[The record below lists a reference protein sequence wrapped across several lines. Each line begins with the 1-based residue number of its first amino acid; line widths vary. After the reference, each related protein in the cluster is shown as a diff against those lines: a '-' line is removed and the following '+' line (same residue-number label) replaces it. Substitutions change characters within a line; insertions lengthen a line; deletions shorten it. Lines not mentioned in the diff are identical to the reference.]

1 MGSDTDFPVPV
12 DLLALLRCPETLQ
25 RLAPADPGLLTRLE
39 ARRLAGGLH
48 DRAGNRINDVLS
60 AALLREDGKI
70 VYPVRD
76 GIPILLIDSGIP
88 VD

>member
-1 MGSDTDFPVPV
+1 MGSDTDFPVPA
-12 DLLALLRCPETLQ
+12 DLLALVRCPETLQ
-25 RLAPADPGLLTRLE
+25 RLAPADAGLLMRLE
-39 ARRLAGGLH
+39 ARRIAGTLH
-48 DRAGNRINDVLS
+48 DRAGNRLNDALT

-70 VYPVRD
+70 IYPVRD